1 METASVPRTR
11 DVTRTSWVAVAL
23 FALVLLGVGIAG
35 RLSAAPGYALF
46 AAAALLL
53 ASGTAVFAV
62 FALTRKG
69 DSLALQ
75 RAFTLLFTAGAAAY
89 ILCVCALAGHY
100 IHETLQGRMEWR
112 WIVFGPTVL
121 GALIVLDYGL
131 YRKLV
136 RNNLPTWRRYRRYVS
151 REQSNPAAMRRVLVD
166 EVILH
171 RSLFRT
177 SKIRWLR
184 HALIFWGFVAMFV
197 AELAAVVV
205 RDGFPAFGWHDV
217 WREPGHPVA
226 LAFGFVFDFTGVMI
240 VAGCLLALGW
250 RVAVN
255 ATPERRYSDT
265 PTTVF
270 LLFVVVTGFVVEGL
284 RIMPTLG
291 DPVHRAEFAGLAA
304 AHLFARVGVA
314 GASTYEPW
322 WYIHVIAACV
332 FIAYVP
338 VMRLVHSCATP
349 LGRLANSQKEMMAAK
364 KMGVLGAML
373 RPTGSRPAASAGVRT
388 MPTRK

>member
-1 METASVPRTR
+1 
-11 DVTRTSWVAVAL
+11 
-23 FALVLLGVGIAG
+23 
-35 RLSAAPGYALF
+35 
-46 AAAALLL
+46 
-53 ASGTAVFAV
+53 
-62 FALTRKG
+62 
-69 DSLALQ
+69 
-75 RAFTLLFTAGAAAY
+75 
-89 ILCVCALAGHY
+89 
-100 IHETLQGRMEWR
+100 MEWR

-166 EVILH
+166 DVILQ
-171 RSLFRT
+171 RTLFHT
-177 SKIRWLR
+177 SKVRWLR

-197 AELAAVVV
+197 TELAAVVV
-205 RDGFPAFGWHDV
+205 RDGFPAFGWRDI

-226 LAFGFVFDFTGVMI
+226 LAFAFVFDLTGVMI

-284 RIMPTLG
+284 RILPSLG
-291 DPVHRAEFAGLAA
+291 DPLHRAELAGLAA
-304 AHLFARVGVA
+304 AYLFASAGVA
-314 GASTYEPW
+314 GAATYEAW

-373 RPTGSRPAASAGVRT
+373 RHREVATNDSRD
-388 MPTRK
+388 

>member
-1 METASVPRTR
+1 METASVPSAGTN
-11 DVTRTSWVAVAL
+11 TRTGWLAAVGFMAL
-23 FALVLLGVGIAG
+23 LLLGGGLAG

-46 AAAALLL
+46 AAAGFLL
-53 ASGTAVFAV
+53 ASGTGVFAV
-62 FALTRKG
+62 FTLTRRG
-69 DSLALQ
+69 ETRALQ
-75 RAFTLLFTAGAAAY
+75 RAFTLLLYAGAAVY
-89 ILCVCALAGHY
+89 VLCVCALAGYY

-112 WIVFGPTVL
+112 WIIFGPTIL

-151 REQSNPAAMRRVLVD
+151 REQSNPGAMRRVLVD

-184 HALIFWGFVAMFV
+184 HALIFWGFMVMFA

-205 RDGFPAFGWHDV
+205 RDGFPAFGWRDI
-217 WREPGHPVA
+217 WREPGHPVT
-226 LAFGFVFDFTGVMI
+226 LTFGFVFDFTGVMI

-255 ATPERRYSDT
+255 ARPERRYSDT

-270 LLFVVVTGFVVEGL
+270 LLFVVLTGFVVEGL
-284 RIMPTLG
+284 RILPTLD
-291 DPVHRAEFAGLAA
+291 DPVNRAEFAGLAA
-304 AHLFARVGVA
+304 AHLFARAGVA
-314 GASTYEPW
+314 GTSSYQPW
-322 WYIHVIAACV
+322 WFTHVIAACV

-338 VMRLVHSCATP
+338 VMRLIHSCATP
-349 LGRLANSQKEMMAAK
+349 LGRLAHSQKEMLAAK

-373 RPTGSRPAASAGVRT
+373 RPNQPRPS
-388 MPTRK
+388 